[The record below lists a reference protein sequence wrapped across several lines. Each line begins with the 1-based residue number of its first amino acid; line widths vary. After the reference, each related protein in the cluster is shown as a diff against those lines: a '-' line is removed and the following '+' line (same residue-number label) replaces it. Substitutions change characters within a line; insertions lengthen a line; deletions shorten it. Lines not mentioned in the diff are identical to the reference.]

1 MTSGAP
7 SGGGGGRGAPGGGG
21 GGRGGPAGVA
31 GRRGDL
37 VHENPLSLVPSF
49 PLHQVPC
56 VSSPVAGANLVHEIL
71 PPLFFRFLCTKSP
84 AFFRPWPAPTWC
96 TKSRRPLFLRSL
108 CTKSPALFRPW
119 SGGRGASPLAS
130 PCFFVLGHHVPE
142 HSSRSRQAVVVPHCP
157 LALVSSSWGTTSPST
172 AAIPAGRAWCLT
184 AR

>member
-1 MTSGAP
+1 MS
-7 SGGGGGRGAPGGGG
+7 GRGAGRSGAGGV
-21 GGRGGPAGVA
+21 GRQAAGAAGVA

-96 TKSRRPLFLRSL
+96 TKSRYPLFLRFL
-108 CTKSPALFRPW
+108 YTKSRIEKRCTEGFNRPPCLSSPHRNFRKERIDDEHHIFAL
-119 SGGRGASPLAS
+119 
-130 PCFFVLGHHVPE
+130 
-142 HSSRSRQAVVVPHCP
+142 
-157 LALVSSSWGTTSPST
+157 SSSILIISSY
-172 AAIPAGRAWCLT
+172 
-184 AR
+184 